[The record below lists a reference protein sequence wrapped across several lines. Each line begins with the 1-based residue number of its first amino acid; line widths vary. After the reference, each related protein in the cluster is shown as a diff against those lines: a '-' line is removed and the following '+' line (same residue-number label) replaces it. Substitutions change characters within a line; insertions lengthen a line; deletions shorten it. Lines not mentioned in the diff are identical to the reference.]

1 MGANG
6 QKSLAPLGHK
16 RLPCIDWWVER
27 HVRKMICALNAS
39 SMPCVCRWKG
49 YNAVAQTVFVE
60 RITGNL
66 QKLPFQ
72 PSLPA
77 SLSLEHGAKVF
88 LCRNECKVSNFF
100 CRLNASNY
108 TDERKIWTNMNFIQ
122 ASHTSYILLHS
133 GEKSSNWQEY
143 WVWQLHLCFS
153 LHHFYSF
160 SQHLSLFAVE

>member
-1 MGANG
+1 MSVKSLHKIQNLCGKGNLEKRTKKVVLEIWVQMAKSHQLLQDINVYPALTDG
-6 QKSLAPLGHK
+6 QKVSSFQFL
-16 RLPCIDWWVER
+16 VET
-27 HVRKMICALNAS
+27 HARKMICALNAS

-88 LCRNECKVSNFF
+88 LCRNECKISKCF
-100 CRLNASNY
+100 LN
-108 TDERKIWTNMNFIQ
+108 KIF
-122 ASHTSYILLHS
+122 LLI
-133 GEKSSNWQEY
+133 K
-143 WVWQLHLCFS
+143 CK
-153 LHHFYSF
+153 
-160 SQHLSLFAVE
+160 